1 MRYLGVVTY
10 DPGKTMR
17 SATIVAI
24 GALTLAACGGGGVSN
39 APLDTFNDSASY
51 AIGMNMAASLDAA
64 KADVNLDA
72 LLSGFSDYFNE
83 AVLDVPEEQAGPMI
97 QAFVAVVQERQ
108 QADMAAQA
116 EGNIAE
122 GQSYREANGARSEVT
137 TTASGLQFEV
147 LEPGTGETPGENS
160 EVTVHYRGTLIDG
173 TEFDSSYPLGQ
184 PARFPINRVISG
196 WTEALKMMNV
206 GGKYRLVIPPEL
218 AYGVG
223 GSPPDIGPNATLV
236 FEIQLIEFEG

>member
-1 MRYLGVVTY
+1 MRH
-10 DPGKTMR
+10 
-17 SATIVAI
+17 ATRVAM
-24 GALTLAACGGGGVSN
+24 GALTLAACGGGGVGN

-83 AVLDVPEEQAGPMI
+83 AGLDVPEELAAPII
-97 QAFVAVVQERQ
+97 QTFVGMVQERQ
-108 QADMAAQA
+108 EAEMAAEA
-116 EGNIAE
+116 ESNIAE
-122 GQSYREANGARSEVT
+122 GQDYREANGARSEVT

-147 LEPGTGETPGENS
+147 LEPGTGEMPGENS

-184 PARFPINRVISG
+184 PARFLINGVIAG

-218 AYGVG
+218 GYGTRG
-223 GSPPDIGPNATLV
+223 QPPDIGPNATLV
-236 FEIQLIEFEG
+236 FEIELIEFEG

>member
-1 MRYLGVVTY
+1 MRVT
-10 DPGKTMR
+10 
-17 SATIVAI
+17 I
-24 GALTLAACGGGGVSN
+24 GALTLAACGGGGVGN
-39 APLDTFNDSASY
+39 TPLDTFNDSASY

-83 AVLDVPEEQAGPMI
+83 LGSEVPEEQAGPMI

-108 QADMAAQA
+108 QAEMAAQA
-116 EGNIAE
+116 EGNVAD
-122 GQSYREANGARSEVT
+122 GQSYREANGVRSEVT

-147 LEPGTGETPGENS
+147 LEPGTGEMPGDNS

-173 TEFDSSYPLGQ
+173 TEFDSSYPRGQ
-184 PARFPINRVISG
+184 PSTFPINGVISG
-196 WTEALKMMNV
+196 WTEALKMMSV

-218 AYGVG
+218 AYGVR
-223 GSPPDIGPNATLV
+223 GSSPDIGPNATLV
-236 FEIQLIEFEG
+236 FEVELIEFEG